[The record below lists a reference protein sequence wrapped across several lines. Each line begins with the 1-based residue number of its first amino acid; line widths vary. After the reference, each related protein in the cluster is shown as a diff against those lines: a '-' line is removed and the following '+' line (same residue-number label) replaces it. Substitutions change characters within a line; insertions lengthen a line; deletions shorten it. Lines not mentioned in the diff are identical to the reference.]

1 VDTELGTSVLAQKLM
16 EGVTDNR
23 RPSAVRRTPPDQ
35 HPSASMSAQ
44 QQLQAVAAL
53 PPRLVRF
60 FQRYPP
66 PALFP
71 SLAVASPTAPPSST
85 TPPSDPSALVAEAS
99 APQPPPVPST
109 APRNSRIPA
118 HAHALPYPNPFL
130 PSKNF
135 ATGRWHGPALGLR
148 KQADLVKLA
157 VQHDVVDLLPWTIK
171 KPGEKEARR
180 IESGLMVKGTGEGQK
195 VKGKSW
201 ERTLKGRL
209 EMRRQAMLNMPQMIQ
224 EWKQVSSPRKA
235 LRTHTPGTN
244 ESPERTWSWMEE
256 VAKRACQKIACYH
269 RGLLAAQARTLGR
282 AFLCGVASCDF
293 RTAFTRGVWGG
304 FRLALER
311 ARALCILYFQ
321 RCHLAAYVNLETT
334 AIYEC

>member
-1 VDTELGTSVLAQKLM
+1 VMDSPGGRSKQLRYAAAGSLARAPPVATELGPNILAQKLWKA
-16 EGVTDNR
+16 R
-23 RPSAVRRTPPDQ
+23 RATEALCSPTHPSRPPACRRRQ

-44 QQLQAVAAL
+44 QQLKVVAAL
-53 PPRLVRF
+53 PPRLMRF

-85 TPPSDPSALVAEAS
+85 TPPSDPNAPVTEAS
-99 APQPPPVPST
+99 APQTPPVPST

-118 HAHALPYPNPFL
+118 HAHDLPYPNPFL

-135 ATGRWHGPALGLR
+135 ATGRWHGPAFGLR

-224 EWKQVSSPRKA
+224 EWKQVSPHVA
-235 LRTHTPGTN
+235 LDTHTSGTN
-244 ESPERTWSWMEE
+244 EPPERTWSWMEE
-256 VAKRACQKIACYH
+256 VAKRACQKITCYH
-269 RGLLAAQARTLGR
+269 RSFLAAQ
-282 AFLCGVASCDF
+282 
-293 RTAFTRGVWGG
+293 
-304 FRLALER
+304 
-311 ARALCILYFQ
+311 
-321 RCHLAAYVNLETT
+321 
-334 AIYEC
+334 